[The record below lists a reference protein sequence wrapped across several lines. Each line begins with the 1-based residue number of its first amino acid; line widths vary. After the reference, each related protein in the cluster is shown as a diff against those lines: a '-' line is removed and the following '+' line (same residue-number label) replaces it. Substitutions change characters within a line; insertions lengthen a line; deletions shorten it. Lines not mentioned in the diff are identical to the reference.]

1 MRHRRKKAK
10 KTFFTKKK
18 LVIFGI
24 SLAVIL
30 IGFVIVLGFGG
41 IFTGYENDS
50 EMVEPVDKETGKVNI
65 LLAGRDYSGSCT
77 DTIMV
82 VSYDLDDNNVN
93 ILSIPRDTRMYI
105 GNRYQKI
112 NAAYSISKDG
122 NKKGIQ
128 GTIEAVTRL
137 TAIPINYY
145 VEFTFEA
152 FRNSIDALGGVDFYV
167 PQNMNYDDPYQE
179 LSIHLK
185 EGQQHLDGDKA
196 EQLVRFRRYPMGDID
211 RVKVQQN
218 FIKTIADQKLNLSII
233 TKLPELFDVV
243 KKDIKT
249 NLNASDITK
258 YALNLQDLTGERVYM
273 YTVPGVANSTDYG
286 ASYWICDMPALAT
299 LIEETFGYDA
309 TNITIHSKDGSS
321 KSKDVKIVTESSSTP
336 KPTEKPKKT
345 DEPEET
351 KKPASS
357 PEATKKPTQQT
368 PKPEKTNHPSPT
380 ATQKPTET
388 PVKTPEVSKE
398 PVKTPEPTVAPEK
411 TKEPEQEGIKRPG
424 ANS

>member
-1 MRHRRKKAK
+1 MRRRRKKAK

-18 LVIFGI
+18 LIIFGI

-30 IGFVIVLGFGG
+30 LGFVIVLGFGG

-50 EMVEPVDKETGKVNI
+50 EMVEPVDKETGKVNV

-82 VSYDLDDNNVN
+82 ASYDLDNNAINV
-93 ILSIPRDTRMYI
+93 LSIPRDTRMYI

-112 NAAYSISKDG
+112 NSAYSISKDG
-122 NKKGIQ
+122 KKKGIQ

-167 PQNMNYDDPYQE
+167 PQNMNYDDPYQG

-211 RVKVQQN
+211 RVKVQQD
-218 FIKTIADQKLNLSII
+218 FIKAIADQKLSLSII
-233 TKLPELFDVV
+233 TKLPDLFDVV

-249 NLNASDITK
+249 NLKVSDITK
-258 YALNLQDLTGERVYM
+258 YALNLQDLTGENVHM
-273 YTVPGVANSTDYG
+273 YTVPGVANGTDYG
-286 ASYWICDMPALAT
+286 ASYWICDMTALAT

-321 KSKDVKIVTESSSTP
+321 KSKDTKIVTQSSTP
-336 KPTEKPKKT
+336 EPTKKPEVTE
-345 DEPEET
+345 EPEET
-351 KKPASS
+351 KKPTAS
-357 PEATKKPTQQT
+357 PESTQKPTQKT
-368 PKPEKTNHPSPT
+368 DKPEKTTQPSPT
-380 ATQKPTET
+380 PTQKPTEV
-388 PVKTPEVSKE
+388 PVKTPEASKE
-398 PVKTPEPTVAPEK
+398 PEKTPEPTVVPEK
-411 TKEPEQEGIKRPG
+411 TKEPETEEVKRPG